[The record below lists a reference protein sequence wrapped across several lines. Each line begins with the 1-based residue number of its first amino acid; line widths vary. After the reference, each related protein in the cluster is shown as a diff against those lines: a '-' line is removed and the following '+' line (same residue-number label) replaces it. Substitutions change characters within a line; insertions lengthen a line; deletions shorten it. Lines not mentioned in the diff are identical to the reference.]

1 MDQYITSQIGPHVAN
16 DKVQNDKVIINM
28 VNSGE
33 GNVFDD
39 STFSKEALE
48 EKKIEVN
55 KKNNDEI

>member
-1 MDQYITSQIGPHVAN
+1 MDQYITSQIGPQVAN
-16 DKVQNDKVIINM
+16 DKIQKDKAIINM